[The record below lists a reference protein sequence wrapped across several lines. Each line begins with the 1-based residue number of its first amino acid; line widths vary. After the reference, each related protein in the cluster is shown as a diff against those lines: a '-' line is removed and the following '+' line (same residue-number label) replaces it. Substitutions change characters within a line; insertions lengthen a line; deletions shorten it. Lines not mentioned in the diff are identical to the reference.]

1 MAGSLIGK
9 GGHNIQNLRTSF
21 NCNVRF
27 LTLES
32 YKSALWNVD
41 GNSENILQR
50 SCVRFETVPLEHL
63 SENEEEAVV
72 FLVLQS

>member
-21 NCNVRF
+21 NCNVSF

-41 GNSENILQR
+41 GNGENK
-50 SCVRFETVPLEHL
+50 V
-63 SENEEEAVV
+63 
-72 FLVLQS
+72 